1 MPCLRARSAV
11 FTRFRCSRARQV
23 WARYLTPP
31 ASIALL
37 TNLRT
42 SSAGTKYFATS
53 FGPAA
58 EVTVSLALMMPSRH
72 LRAGSNTPDPEF
84 PVVATSLIKVG
95 KRCRIRALRN
105 CGEAM
110 RELLIAVASA
120 TMTGSPGQGGARHN
134 GMSGS
139 GGLAGSLSL
148 STFRRLRSTS
158 DPCLRMVAGKVV
170 PAMVTLVC
178 EFGWTRCAAVTIR
191 PEPRYTPDPEDAPF
205 WISLAVAIHRPFSSA
220 PLAVAAKSTGK
231 RYNDQARPKT
241 ITHSGLS
248 VARLSKSSSGLPRRV
263 NQRPPRNLHFLTARA
278 IDVDRRSSAPIRAV
292 YASQMRPML
301 KM

>member
-58 EVTVSLALMMPSRH
+58 EVTVSLTLMMPSRH
-72 LRAGSNTPDPEF
+72 FRAGSKTPDPEF
-84 PVVATSLIKVG
+84 PVVATSLIKVESRR
-95 KRCRIRALRN
+95 KLRH
-105 CGEAM
+105 CGAAM
-110 RELLIAVASA
+110 RDLVMAVASA

-205 WISLAVAIHRPFSSA
+205 WISLAVAIHRPFSST
-220 PLAVAAKSTGK
+220 PLAATAKSTARDTMIRHVPK
-231 RYNDQARPKT
+231 R
-241 ITHSGLS
+241 
-248 VARLSKSSSGLPRRV
+248 
-263 NQRPPRNLHFLTARA
+263 
-278 IDVDRRSSAPIRAV
+278 
-292 YASQMRPML
+292 
-301 KM
+301 